1 MMITRCSNCA
11 AFAITTDALGYAWRE
26 AHAYRAQVSAWGKEH
41 HFPDLKCFPFA
52 IGPGE
57 YCWKIA
63 VGVGKD
69 GFLYMALAAIE
80 DLDSGAA

>member
-1 MMITRCSNCA
+1 MNRCARCAEFASIT
-11 AFAITTDALGYAWRE
+11 DVLGYAWCVT
-26 AHAYRAQVSAWGKEH
+26 HAYRAEVSAWGKAH

-57 YCWKIA
+57 YLWKIA

-69 GFLYMALAAIE
+69 DFLYMALAAIE
-80 DLDSGAA
+80 DRENNEDL